1 MDGSLR
7 VAYLA
12 IKKYTT
18 EVVHITSVIVLMLF
32 TLTAA
37 MLDCTVQIGGAFQA
51 GNPTSRS
58 APAENLHSDLRFPTS
73 HLKLNICQRPY

>member
-37 MLDCTVQIGGAFQA
+37 MLDCTVKIGGAFQA
-51 GNPTSRS
+51 EIQLQG
-58 APAENLHSDLRFPTS
+58 ALQ
-73 HLKLNICQRPY
+73 LKIWTQT

>member
-58 APAENLHSDLRFPTS
+58 APAENLDSDLRFPTS